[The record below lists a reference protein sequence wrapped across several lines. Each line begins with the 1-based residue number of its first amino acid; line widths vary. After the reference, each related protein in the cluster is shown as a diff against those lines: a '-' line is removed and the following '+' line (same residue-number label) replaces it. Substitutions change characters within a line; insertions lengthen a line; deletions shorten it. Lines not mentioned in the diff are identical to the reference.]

1 MLLGIHSPPS
11 FPFPLHPP
19 LNPSSFSQ
27 TVLHYSFAL
36 LFVCPTFR
44 LLTLTPSAPRR
55 ISENKS
61 HIGRGGSANIYNP
74 TPEELE
80 TAKKD
85 NAKWESAVADEVM
98 EGEKKGER
106 ERTKGLAERGR
117 EWLFGKK

>member
-1 MLLGIHSPPS
+1 ME
-11 FPFPLHPP
+11 
-19 LNPSSFSQ
+19 
-27 TVLHYSFAL
+27 YS
-36 LFVCPTFR
+36 
-44 LLTLTPSAPRR
+44 LTLTPSAPRR

-85 NAKWESAVADEVM
+85 NAKWESAIQDEVM
-98 EGEKKGER
+98 EGQKNGDR
-106 ERTKGLAERGR
+106 ERSKGLADRGR